1 MTPVRKITMRNIIAM
16 GCLAVLLTVGSAAA
30 QSGSYFNQRDDT
42 YRLLGLKR
50 AKDVYE
56 VARAEYDRQKALFDK
71 HLINQAEM
79 DRARSAFSDA
89 EVNFQQSLLAVLFE
103 QQYISVASAVKYH
116 AAEGSRHV
124 RLTLANTSGGS
135 AEFQKLLNIDDKLF
149 RTLQPDVVT
158 NVYVSLFND
167 QNAVISQPY
176 EAKIAELRY
185 GEPQT
190 IDFALLQDLDAVT
203 VAIIYGNGAQRSMKI
218 FLQKD
223 VSVNKVAIQSEQF
236 SQEVELG
243 KTALFDLT
251 LELFSGAGNTFGLEV
266 VNLPP
271 EISRFFKD
279 PANSAR
285 LSQVRFSESTRSKKA
300 ALEVALPDRPTGPVI
315 IDRPISFY
323 VLAVPADKGGKSL
336 APAEKIWTEAELD
349 QLGVGYTKLE
359 LLPRGQGKL
368 LVQSPQLYHA
378 ITEGD
383 TVMLA
388 IDLINEGSRRL
399 DNVELR
405 VDLPLNWTK
414 RIEPAT
420 VPALDI
426 GGETQVR
433 LTFLPPADVA
443 VGKYDIRV
451 RSTATSS
458 GQPVTGED
466 KTVTVEIKAGANVF
480 GTTLLV
486 LLIVGLVGAVVAL
499 GIKLTRR

>member
-1 MTPVRKITMRNIIAM
+1 MGRIRKWVM
-16 GCLAVLLTVGSAAA
+16 GQIVAVALLALMPAAGPAEA

-42 YRLLGLKR
+42 YSLLGLKR
-50 AKDVYE
+50 AKEVYE
-56 VARAEYDRQKALFDK
+56 VARAEYERQKTLFEK
-71 HLINQAEM
+71 RLINQAEM

-103 QQYISVASAVKYH
+103 QQYVSVAAAVKRH
-116 AAEGSRHV
+116 AADGSRHV

-167 QNAVISQPY
+167 QDAVIGQPY

-185 GEPQT
+185 GQPQT
-190 IDFALLQDLDAVT
+190 LDFVLLQDLDAVT
-203 VAIIYGNGAQRSMKI
+203 VGMIYGNGSQRSMKI

-243 KTALFDLT
+243 KSASFDLT
-251 LELFSGAGNTFGLEV
+251 LELFSGAGNTFSLDV

-279 PANSAR
+279 ASGGAR
-285 LSQVRFSESTRSKKA
+285 LSQVRFTESTRSKNA

-315 IDRPISFY
+315 IDQPISFY
-323 VLAVPADKGGKSL
+323 VLAVPADKGGMSL
-336 APAEKIWTEAELD
+336 EPAGKIWTEAELD
-349 QLGVGYTKLE
+349 QLGVGYAKLE
-359 LLPRGQGKL
+359 LRPRGLGKL

-378 ITEGD
+378 ITEGN
-383 TVMLA
+383 TVTLA
-388 IDLINEGSRRL
+388 MDLINEGSRRL

-414 RIEPAT
+414 RIEPTT
-420 VPALDI
+420 VPALEI

-433 LTFLPPADVA
+433 LTFLPPTDVA
-443 VGKYDIRV
+443 VGKYAIRV
-451 RSTATSS
+451 RSTATSG
-458 GQPVTGED
+458 GQLVVGED
-466 KTVTVEIKAGANVF
+466 KTVTVEIKPGANVF

>member
-1 MTPVRKITMRNIIAM
+1 MITI
-16 GCLAVLLTVGSAAA
+16 GCLAAVILFAVIWPGTPAGA
-30 QSGSYFNQRDDT
+30 QSGSFFNQRDDT

-50 AKDVYE
+50 AKEVYE
-56 VARAEYDRQKALFDK
+56 VARNEYERQKTLFERQ
-71 HLINQAEM
+71 LITQAEI

-103 QQYISVASAVKYH
+103 QQFISVASAVKYH
-116 AAEGSRHV
+116 APDGGRHV

-135 AEFQKLLNIDDKLF
+135 AEFQKLLNLDDKLF

-167 QNAVISQPY
+167 QNAIISQPY
-176 EAKIAELRY
+176 EAKINELRY
-185 GEPQT
+185 GDPRT
-190 IDFALLQDLDAVT
+190 VDFALLQDLDAVT
-203 VAIIYGNGAQRSMKI
+203 VAIIYGNGSQRSMKI

-243 KTALFDLT
+243 KKATFDLT
-251 LELFSGAGNTFGLEV
+251 LELFSGGGNTFGLEV
-266 VNLPP
+266 INLPP

-279 PANSAR
+279 PSNQAR
-285 LSQVRFSESTRSKKA
+285 LSQVRFTESTRSKKA
-300 ALEVALPDRPTGPVI
+300 ALEIALPDRPTGPVI
-315 IDRPISFY
+315 IDQPIAFY
-323 VLAVPADKGGKSL
+323 VLAVPADKGPKSAELAGKT
-336 APAEKIWTEAELD
+336 WTEVELD
-349 QLGVGYTKLE
+349 QLGVGYAKLE

-368 LVQSPQLYHA
+368 LVQSQQLYHA
-378 ITEGD
+378 ITKGD
-383 TVMLA
+383 SVTLA
-388 IDLINEGSRRL
+388 MDLINEGSRRL

-414 RIEPAT
+414 RIEPTT
-420 VPALDI
+420 VPALEI
-426 GGETQVR
+426 GAETQVR
-433 LTFLPPADVA
+433 LTFLPPVDVA

-451 RSTATSS
+451 RSTATSG

-466 KTVTVEIKAGANVF
+466 KTVTVEIKAGANVL
-480 GTTLLV
+480 GTTVLV

>member
-1 MTPVRKITMRNIIAM
+1 MRTA
-16 GCLAVLLTVGSAAA
+16 AVVICLTVTLAAGAAA

-50 AKDVYE
+50 AKEVYD
-56 VARAEYDRQKALFDK
+56 VARAEYERQKTLFEK
-71 HLINQAEM
+71 RLITQAEM
-79 DRARSAFSDA
+79 DRARSTFSDA

-103 QQYISVASAVKYH
+103 QQYVSVAAAVKYH
-116 AAEGSRHV
+116 AADGSRHV
-124 RLTLANTSGGS
+124 RLTLANMSGGS

-167 QNAVISQPY
+167 QNAVISRPY
-176 EAKIAELRY
+176 EAKIPELRF

-190 IDFALLQDLDAVT
+190 LDFALLQDLDEVT
-203 VAIIYGNGAQRSMKI
+203 VGMIYGNGTQRSMKI

-243 KTALFDLT
+243 KSASFDLT
-251 LELFSGAGNTFGLEV
+251 LELFSGAENTFSLDV

-279 PANSAR
+279 ASGGAR
-285 LSQVRFSESTRSKKA
+285 LSQVRFTESTRSKTA
-300 ALEVALPDRPTGPVI
+300 ALEVALPDRPTGPVVM
-315 IDRPISFY
+315 DQPISFY
-323 VLAVPADKGGKSL
+323 VVAVPTDKALSREEAGRV
-336 APAEKIWTEAELD
+336 WTEAELD
-349 QLGVGYTKLE
+349 RLGLGYAKLE
-359 LLPRGQGKL
+359 LMPRGLGKL

-378 ITEGD
+378 VTEGD
-383 TVMLA
+383 TVTLA
-388 IDLINEGSRRL
+388 MDLINEGSRRL
-399 DNVELR
+399 DNIELR

-414 RIEPAT
+414 RIEPTT
-420 VPALDI
+420 VPALEI

-433 LTFLPPADVA
+433 LTFRPPADVA

-451 RSTATSS
+451 RSTATSG
-458 GQPVTGED
+458 GQLVTGED

-480 GTTLLV
+480 ATTLLV
-486 LLIVGLVGAVVAL
+486 LLIVGLVGAVVIL

>member
-1 MTPVRKITMRNIIAM
+1 MAVRGLIFLMLLAAMPAMAPVQ
-16 GCLAVLLTVGSAAA
+16 A
-30 QSGSYFNQRDDT
+30 QSGSFFNQRDDT

-50 AKDVYE
+50 AKEVYD
-56 VARAEYDRQKALFDK
+56 VARTEYERQKTLFERQ
-71 HLINQAEM
+71 LITQAEM

-103 QQYISVASAVKYH
+103 QQFISVAAAVKYH
-116 AAEGSRHV
+116 ASDGGRHV

-167 QNAVISQPY
+167 QNAIISQPY
-176 EAKIAELRY
+176 EAKINELRY

-190 IDFALLQDLDAVT
+190 VDFALLQDLDAVT
-203 VAIIYGNGAQRSMKI
+203 VSIIYGNGVQRSMKI

-223 VSVNKVAIQSEQF
+223 VTVNKVAVQSEQF

-243 KTALFDLT
+243 STATFDLT
-251 LELFSGAGNTFGLEV
+251 LELFSGADNTFSLEA
-266 VNLPP
+266 VNLPS

-279 PANSAR
+279 PINKAR
-285 LSQVRFSESTRSKKA
+285 LSQVRFTESTRSKNA
-300 ALEVALPDRPTGPVI
+300 ALEIALPDRPTGPVI
-315 IDRPISFY
+315 IDQPISFY
-323 VLAVPADKGGKSL
+323 VLAMPADKEPRAEELAGKT
-336 APAEKIWTEAELD
+336 WTEDEID
-349 QLGVGYTKLE
+349 QLGVGYAKLE

-368 LVQSPQLYHA
+368 LVQSQQLYHA

-383 TVMLA
+383 TVALA
-388 IDLINEGSRRL
+388 MDLINEGSRRL

-414 RIEPAT
+414 RIEPTT
-420 VPALDI
+420 VPALEI
-426 GGETQVR
+426 GAEIQVR
-433 LTFLPPADVA
+433 LTFQPPADVA

-451 RSTATSS
+451 RSTATSG

-466 KTVTVEIKAGANVF
+466 KTVTVEIKAGANVI
-480 GTTLLV
+480 GTTMLV

>member
-1 MTPVRKITMRNIIAM
+1 MTLTARAAIQIMAVAICCTVMIA
-16 GCLAVLLTVGSAAA
+16 AAQA
-30 QSGSYFNQRDDT
+30 QSGSFFNQRDDT
-42 YRLLGLKR
+42 YRVLGLKR
-50 AKDVYE
+50 AKEVYE
-56 VARAEYDRQKALFDK
+56 VARSEYERQKTMAERG
-71 HLINQAEM
+71 LISQADM

-103 QQYISVASAVKYH
+103 QQFISVAAAVKYH
-116 AAEGSRHV
+116 DPDGGRHV

-149 RTLQPDVVT
+149 RSLQPDVVA

-167 QNAVISQPY
+167 QNAIISQPY
-176 EAKIAELRY
+176 EAKINELRY
-185 GEPQT
+185 GNPQT
-190 IDFALLQDLDAVT
+190 VDFALLQDLDAVT

-243 KTALFDLT
+243 KTATFDLT
-251 LELFSGAGNTFGLEV
+251 LELFSGAGNTFSLEA

-279 PANSAR
+279 PTNMAR
-285 LSQVRFSESTRSKKA
+285 LSQVRFTESTRSKKA
-300 ALEVALPDRPTGPVI
+300 ALDITLPDRPTGPVI
-315 IDRPISFY
+315 IDQPISFY
-323 VLAVPADKGGKSL
+323 VLALPADKGPKAAELSGK
-336 APAEKIWTEAELD
+336 AWTEAELD
-349 QLGVGYTKLE
+349 QMGVGYAKLE

-368 LVQSPQLYHA
+368 LVQSPQLNHA
-378 ITEGD
+378 INKSD
-383 TVMLA
+383 TLTLEM
-388 IDLINEGSRRL
+388 DLIKEGSRRL

-414 RIEPAT
+414 RIEPTT
-420 VPALDI
+420 VPALEI
-426 GGETQVR
+426 GAETQVR
-433 LTFLPPADVA
+433 LTFRPPDDVA

-466 KTVTVEIKAGANVF
+466 KSVAVEIKPGANVI
-480 GTTLLV
+480 GTTILV
-486 LLIVGLVGAVVAL
+486 LLIVGLVGAVVVL
-499 GIKLTRR
+499 GIRLARR